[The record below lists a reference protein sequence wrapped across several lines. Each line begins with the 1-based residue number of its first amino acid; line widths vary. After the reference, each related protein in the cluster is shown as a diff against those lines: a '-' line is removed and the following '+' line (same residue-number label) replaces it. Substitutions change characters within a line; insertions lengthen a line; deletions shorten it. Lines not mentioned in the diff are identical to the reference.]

1 MIDTQKLKMLTNE
14 TIERLN
20 IIKEQVDRLQDAI
33 SKRMLINSDSIQH
46 IVSEAINFSQLQD
59 ALRDEYKAVF
69 PDEPVPQMIDEIDE
83 KIHALDEAL
92 AKQKELDEAKEVIE
106 RFASITSDIEDCK
119 AMLKIYLEKL
129 RSIDAESMSLEDYK
143 TSTKPYD
150 IFYYTVKLD
159 DMVARNTQAK
169 TIYGQFD
176 GDMIANLLFG
186 NFYINEN
193 ESHNIGLSS
202 ETEKAS
208 GELIETVTDSI
219 HENNTSESTT
229 ELVEEK
235 TENEHTAI
243 EVITPV
249 NEIVEESIETI
260 GIPANEVQ
268 VPFNTSLRIDIGSV
282 DYISKKAS
290 VPVDHKEFKT
300 LMKNTTNKIVL
311 LHSRKNC
318 ALPFIYLPSD
328 DITRNNLNLS
338 AEILVDAGYLDSVH
352 AADLPAL
359 FHINSRGYKAVK
371 KYSQNASEA
380 FNSLLDNTDEYD
392 YSNYN
397 ANMYLASL
405 GSCASH
411 FPVFSLL
418 EIILKEIDKEANFV
432 NLKETTGNTY
442 SLIAGNYNV
451 LGKTGLKILS
461 VSLCLEEDDE
471 AKLFISALS
480 NIIQETDEQYDYIF
494 IASDTINECATCNH
508 LIDEIFGKQAG
519 IHTVF
524 YSVIDDKYYADDEA
538 IDVENLV
545 KLMQSSASEIF
556 DISFLTDEMIEEKYK
571 DTGIIVCDH
580 SDIGVANIEYKAN
593 MTVTTKAFKKDMKY
607 FPYKAAVSI
616 LSEQDNTNER
626 FFRNRYSFITE
637 KTGDE
642 SIMEQLFNLGY
653 VNKITL
659 GNFSPI
665 YQISNVLERNLSKT
679 NVIWL
684 KSNSHLFFK
693 PRSVTTSD
701 ERTTP
706 EMPYFNNMFLS
717 AMSYLNAVS
726 SIYSIKNIVA
736 VSSMYSADSFSRLC
750 SLKLH
755 LPNSVDVTT
764 FVLSA
769 FIPNVKE
776 ISTFISLSDDKIS
789 ELSCSIDI
797 FIVCGF
803 SKEECDS
810 LYNFYH
816 SNYDCFNESKYIS
829 YIISEDCFIDFET
842 EKVIDKDDIHKIID
856 QLYQTRLK
864 SKASPKDDAP
874 VSQTESETSD
884 ESDVIA
890 MPMEQNIIESVTK
903 EASEDKTDLS
913 VADTVIP
920 KPAEEVDAHIE
931 DTIEAQTSD
940 NEESDAKPSFIDD
953 EELLETVCS
962 LLEKEKYACASAYLK
977 ALSMQNKH
985 YNQLYTTLGYAM
997 NDPALSCNYTSSVIS
1012 GTFDSENSDYS
1023 ELTEYFRIGAVLR
1036 TLFQGNQHDY
1046 QYKGLYATIQGHPYL
1061 KANKYVSDLLLKLS
1075 EFKDSTNGQ
1084 GIDTYADYRIIENV
1098 HTSRMIS
1105 EHVKNAKIYF
1115 EQYYNNPFKEK
1126 KALPRYIETVKMILK
1141 KENSLYDCLRAAS
1154 EDDRTDDILEYVH
1167 EFLVSNFISN
1177 ESEVR
1182 ASNIS
1187 TDKINEFIDYNW
1199 NEAGKVQREKHKSSK
1214 LVKELRNN
1222 LFSMLSKML
1231 TEIADWYYYVSL
1243 YTENDNQNAYEHEK
1257 HEFIET
1263 IKNALEVCKEI
1274 AVSGDRD
1281 RYTIAGNA
1289 CIKAVLEEFDSKLD
1303 GIFIDNAN
1311 RYYYADFL
1319 YYAWVMLDDSF
1330 IPIIENELSEINDFS
1345 PISRILR
1352 HADMPKRDI
1361 NERIDEIFNRT
1372 PDSDLHLSDDYGCAK
1387 LIKEYLKLTK
1397 GVEWDDNNNDI
1408 GANTFDASKQIQLIK
1423 SNFIGT
1429 LELDQSY
1436 GKIDIDRKERLLLLV
1451 GKQYEKAMSTSNFGF
1466 FNRMLDYCKHTVDD
1480 NACMRKEDISTHLD
1494 NVKKEYA
1501 DNPDAGELI
1510 KTAEA
1515 MMEIQNYTVVEDI
1528 INRIQQK
1535 DFTNKS
1541 ALDSK
1546 DYLEDFIRDYADIF
1560 KIVYNNRTSN
1570 ASLISRLERYSS
1582 NGNKHGNYA
1591 SNIINNFPAD
1601 TIQKVQDFLKA
1612 VGFKVGTV
1620 KPNPDRKACYDV
1632 TLKKPTNGKRDN
1644 YLHPIYPFGSY
1655 AIEKG
1660 FRVICLFGKTDYN
1673 NLLDTINEIGTSKST
1688 IIIVNWALELHDRR
1702 ELARKIKANM
1712 PDDKIFIVIDRVVM
1726 YYLAD
1731 KNEEST
1737 SSINRI
1743 LMHITTPF
1751 ASFQPYTEDASKA
1764 IPSEMFMGRT
1774 RLLRDIESPKGA
1786 NVICGGRQLGK
1797 SALLRMAKTDINDDD
1812 VGNRAVYVEIK
1823 NLDHIGAAHKVSQ
1836 TLIDEKILEDVDTTD
1851 DWDELARLIKLRL
1864 NDKKKK
1870 EIPYF
1875 LLLID
1880 EADSLFESSKTV
1892 DYNPIRA
1899 LETLQTEGNERFK
1912 FVFAGLRNLVKFER
1926 ELANDDNSTLPHITV
1941 KTIRPFN
1948 NQEAREL
1955 LETPLH
1961 YLGVRFPKDKE
1972 YLISLILA
1980 STNYFPG
1987 LIHQYCASL
1996 IKAMQEKDYAGYTVA
2011 TTPPYELTEIQIKKI
2026 LSDENFNKEIKRKFD
2041 ITLKLDTDN
2050 YYDIIATLVAYCS
2063 YNSESPNGF
2072 TVSEIMEVAEEYEIS
2087 RIVTQGRNKLAAL
2100 MDELCELNILRKN
2113 NENRYLFAR
2122 HNFIQMLGKD
2132 KSEIDDKLMQYLGE

>member
-69 PDEPVPQMIDEIDE
+69 PDEPVPQMIDEIEE

-106 RFASITSDIEDCK
+106 RFASITSDIENCK
-119 AMLKIYLEKL
+119 VMLRKYLEKL

-150 IFYYTVKLD
+150 IFYDTVKLD

-202 ETEKAS
+202 ETEKTS

-219 HENNTSESTT
+219 HENNTSESTP
-229 ELVEEK
+229 ELVDEK
-235 TENEHTAI
+235 TANEHTAI
-243 EVITPV
+243 EVIAPV
-249 NEIVEESIETI
+249 NENLVESEETI
-260 GIPANEVQ
+260 AVPANEVQ
-268 VPFNTSLRIDIGSV
+268 IPFNTSLRIDIGSV
-282 DYISKKAS
+282 EYISKKAS
-290 VPVDHKEFKT
+290 VPVDHREFKN
-300 LMKNTTNKIVL
+300 LMKNKNNKAL
-311 LHSRKNC
+311 LLISEKNC
-318 ALPFIYLPSD
+318 AIPFSYLPLD
-328 DITRNNLNLS
+328 DITEENLDS
-338 AEILVDAGYLDSVH
+338 AAEKLVEAGYLDSVCVSM
-352 AADLPAL
+352 LPAL
-359 FHINSRGYKAVK
+359 YHINSRGYKAIK
-371 KYSQNASEA
+371 KYSQNASE
-380 FNSLLDNTDEYD
+380 SYDTLLDNIDGCD
-392 YSNYN
+392 YSNFSI
-397 ANMYLASL
+397 NMYLAAL
-405 GSCASH
+405 GSCALS
-411 FPVFSLL
+411 FPVSCLL
-418 EIILKEIDKEANFV
+418 GQIYEEIDKKAEFV
-432 NLKETTGNTY
+432 DIKKEIGNTY

-461 VSLCLEEDDE
+461 VSLCLEGDDE
-471 AKLFISALS
+471 ARLFMADLS
-480 NIIQETDEQYDYIF
+480 NFIKETDRQYDYIF
-494 IASDTINECATCNH
+494 IASDTFGECVKCND
-508 LIDEIFGKQAG
+508 LIEEMDVKAVER
-519 IHTVF
+519 HTVF
-524 YSVIDDKYYADDEA
+524 YSVTDNKYFYDNAAINIDQ
-538 IDVENLV
+538 LV
-545 KLMQSSASEIF
+545 NVIKSSASEVF
-556 DISFLTDEMIEEKYK
+556 DISFLTDEMIEDKYK
-571 DTGIIVCDH
+571 DTGIIVCDY
-580 SDIGVANIEYKAN
+580 SDIGVANIECKDS
-593 MTVTTKAFKKDMKY
+593 MTVTTKAFKKDMKHI
-607 FPYKAAVSI
+607 PYKIAISI
-616 LSEQDNTNER
+616 LSEQDDINER
-626 FFRNRYSFITE
+626 FYRNRHNYATKEIS
-637 KTGDE
+637 DR
-642 SIMEQLFNLGY
+642 SIMEQLFDRGY
-653 VNKITL
+653 VNKISL
-659 GNFSPI
+659 GDFTPI
-665 YQISNVLERNLSKT
+665 YHISNVLEKNLNKT
-679 NVIWL
+679 NVAWL
-684 KSNSHLFFK
+684 RSNSSLFFK
-693 PRSVTTSD
+693 TKTVTSPD
-701 ERTTP
+701 ERSTP
-706 EMPYFNNMFLS
+706 ETPYFNNIFL
-717 AMSYLNAVS
+717 AALGNLNAAS
-726 SIYSIKNIVA
+726 SIYSVKKWETCNTMCA
-736 VSSMYSADSFSRLC
+736 SNDFYRLNYID
-750 SLKLH
+750 LH
-755 LPNSVDVTT
+755 
-764 FVLSA
+764 F
-769 FIPNVKE
+769 PNVVSVNSLVISACIPDYHELTDVLNKSKE
-776 ISTFISLSDDKIS
+776 LFSDLPDTIDVLIIS
-789 ELSCSIDI
+789 C
-797 FIVCGF
+797 F

-810 LYNFYH
+810 FYNYYCN
-816 SNYDCFNESKYIS
+816 NYDHFNSSKYIS
-829 YIISEDCFIDFET
+829 YIISEDSFIDFET
-842 EKVIDKDDIHKIID
+842 KAVISFEDVQTIIE
-856 QLYQTRLK
+856 QIYHERLEAR
-864 SKASPKDDAP
+864 SSSAEDEP
-874 VSQTESETSD
+874 VSPEISETTDGSD
-884 ESDVIA
+884 ANEISIVQNPAETIA
-890 MPMEQNIIESVTK
+890 DEIT
-903 EASEDKTDLS
+903 EDKNDLFS
-913 VADTVIP
+913 ADIS
-920 KPAEEVDAHIE
+920 EETIDEKSADEHI
-931 DTIEAQTSD
+931 SG
-940 NEESDAKPSFIDD
+940 NEEDEAKPSFIDD
-953 EELLETVCS
+953 EELLETVCG

-1023 ELTEYFRIGAVLR
+1023 ELTDFFRICAVLR
-1036 TLFQGNQHDY
+1036 TLFQGVQHDY

-1084 GIDTYADYRIIENV
+1084 GIDAYADYRIIENV
-1098 HTSRMIS
+1098 HTSSMIS
-1105 EHVKNAKIYF
+1105 EHVKNAKTYF
-1115 EQYYNNPFKEK
+1115 EQYYKNPFKEN
-1126 KALPRYIETVKMILK
+1126 KALPRYLETGRMILK
-1141 KENSLYDCLRAAS
+1141 KENPMYDCLRAAS
-1154 EDDRTDDILEYVH
+1154 EDDRTDDILEYVC
-1167 EFLVSNFISN
+1167 EFLVSNFIIN
-1177 ESEVR
+1177 GSEIR

-1187 TDKINEFIDYNW
+1187 ADKINEFIDYNW
-1199 NEAGKVQREKHKSSK
+1199 DEAGKVQREKHKSSK
-1214 LVKELRNN
+1214 LVGGLRNN

-1243 YTENDNQNAYEHEK
+1243 YTGTDNQNAYEHEK
-1257 HEFIET
+1257 RVFIET

-1274 AVSGDRD
+1274 AISGDRD

-1289 CIKAVLEEFDSKLD
+1289 CIKAVLEEFDSKLN
-1303 GIFIDNAN
+1303 GTFIDNAN
-1311 RYYYADFL
+1311 RYYYVDFL
-1319 YYAWVMLDDSF
+1319 YYAEVMLDDNF
-1330 IPIIENELSEINDFS
+1330 IPIIENELSAINAFS

-1451 GKQYEKAMSTSNFGF
+1451 GKQYEKAIATSNFGF
-1466 FNRMLDYCKHTVDD
+1466 FNRMLDYCKHTVDE
-1480 NACMRKEDISTHLD
+1480 NACMRKTDIRAHLD
-1494 NVKKEYA
+1494 NVKKGYA
-1501 DNPDAGELI
+1501 DTPEAQELI
-1510 KTAEA
+1510 KSAEV
-1515 MMEIQNYTVVEDI
+1515 MMDIQNYTVVEDI

-1546 DYLEDFIRDYADIF
+1546 DYLEDFIREYEKIF
-1560 KIVYNNRTSN
+1560 KIVYNSNTSN
-1570 ASLISRLERYSS
+1570 VNLITNLTRFSS
-1582 NGNKHGNYA
+1582 GYGNKHSNHA
-1591 SNIINNFPAD
+1591 SNVINNFPSRD
-1601 TIQKVQDFLKA
+1601 NIQKVQNFLEA
-1612 VGFKVGTV
+1612 IGFNVDVV
-1620 KPNPDRKACYDV
+1620 KPYQDKKACYDV
-1632 TLKKPTNGKRDN
+1632 TIKKPLNGKRDN

-1655 AIEKG
+1655 AVEKG
-1660 FRVICLFGKTDYN
+1660 FRVMCLFGKTDYN

-1743 LMHITTPF
+1743 LMHITAPF

-1774 RLLRDIESPKGA
+1774 KLLQDIESPKGA

-1823 NLDHIGAAHKVSQ
+1823 NLDHVNAALKVSQ
-1836 TLIDEKILEDVDTTD
+1836 ELIDEGILEGVNKTD
-1851 DWDELARLIKLRL
+1851 NWDELARLIKLRL
-1864 NDKKKK
+1864 KDKNKKK
-1870 EIPYF
+1870 IPYF

-1880 EADSLFESSKTV
+1880 EADGLFESSKTV

-1899 LETLQTEGNERFK
+1899 LETLQTEGNENFK

-2072 TVSEIMEVAEEYEIS
+2072 TVSEIMEVAEEFEIYK
-2087 RIVTQGRNKLAAL
+2087 IVTQGKDKLAAL

-2132 KSEIDDKLMQYLGE
+2132 KGEIDEKLMQYLGE